1 MVRGPWVPSLQTEV
15 TTVWACR
22 PPLILSALGT
32 HVLVR
37 RRLEGLTLLV
47 SKLQVV
53 EIASTTCCFCLE
65 IGAFIPARAG
75 SWCHSYIYICI
86 YTCTHVKSFKPASC
100 TLYIII
106 LYRYISST
114 WNAQCFLMSRQSKG
128 WYLLGQILN
137 TTIGTVHRSLRAFAK
152 ARRWQPPLQNVGCRS
167 RRRPIYPC
175 RRKLA
180 FEEASCR
187 IHFTQGSI
195 FAEHLRR
202 SASLLRRTGTFAD
215 PRGRCYA
222 FAEGCGSSGKFG
234 QHKPSGRSA
243 SRYPDLQISKDLSR
257 ARTSRA
263 RVFKSLINLH
273 AAFKGSN
280 LRGEWLSNP

>member
-1 MVRGPWVPSLQTEV
+1 MFRGKMQGGYLVGQTLYRTFGTVRGSL
-15 TTVWACR
+15 
-22 PPLILSALGT
+22 
-32 HVLVR
+32 
-37 RRLEGLTLLV
+37 
-47 SKLQVV
+47 
-53 EIASTTCCFCLE
+53 
-65 IGAFIPARAG
+65 
-75 SWCHSYIYICI
+75 
-86 YTCTHVKSFKPASC
+86 
-100 TLYIII
+100 
-106 LYRYISST
+106 SS
-114 WNAQCFLMSRQSKG
+114 
-128 WYLLGQILN
+128 
-137 TTIGTVHRSLRAFAK
+137 FAK
-152 ARRWQPPLQNVGCRS
+152 ARRWQPPLQNVGYRS

-243 SRYPDLQISKDLSR
+243 SRYPDLQISKDLSN
-257 ARTSRA
+257 AFVFLT
-263 RVFKSLINLH
+263 RVNKYN
-273 AAFKGSN
+273 
-280 LRGEWLSNP
+280 